1 MRSSVRLAIATLFVA
16 ASSAAA
22 QAPGAAA
29 APAGPVGPVGPAA
42 PAAGEMAP
50 DFTAP
55 WADASGTR
63 SAPVSLKSLRGKVVV
78 LAFYPLDRSGGC
90 TIELSKFRDDYATLF
105 GENVVVL
112 PVSVDSLESH
122 TSWAKDAKFPFSM
135 ISDTKGELATKYGST
150 RPGAKYF
157 SRTIFVIGKD
167 GRISYEQ
174 LKFNVQSQDAWDQ
187 LAQEIKKAKAS

>member
-1 MRSSVRLAIATLFVA
+1 MQLSIRLSVATLLVA
-16 ASSAAA
+16 ASSAGA
-22 QAPGAAA
+22 QAPATMLQG
-29 APAGPVGPVGPAA
+29 APATPA

-55 WADASGTR
+55 WADAAGTK
-63 SAPVSLKSLRGKVVV
+63 SQPVTLTSLRGKVVV

-90 TIELSKFRDDYATLF
+90 TIELNKFRDDYTTLF
-105 GENVVVL
+105 GDGVVVL

-122 TSWAKDAKFPFSM
+122 TSWARDAKFPFAM
-135 ISDTKGELATKYGST
+135 ISDTKGELAAKYGST

-157 SRTIFVIGKD
+157 SRTIFVIGRD

-174 LKFNVQSQDAWDQ
+174 LKFNVQSQDAWDA
-187 LAQEIKKAKAS
+187 LAAEIRKAKAS

>member
-1 MRSSVRLAIATLFVA
+1 MRSTVRRGIATLFVA
-16 ASSAAA
+16 ASAAAA
-22 QAPGAAA
+22 QTPAA
-29 APAGPVGPVGPAA
+29 APQA
-42 PAAGEMAP
+42 PAAVPAPATGELAP
-50 DFTAP
+50 DFTSP
-55 WADASGTR
+55 WADASGTK
-63 SAPVSLKSLRGKVVV
+63 SAPVSLKALRGKVVV

-90 TIELSKFRDDYATLF
+90 TIELHKFRDDYATMF
-105 GENVVVL
+105 GEGVVVL

-135 ISDTKGELATKYGST
+135 ISDPKGDLATKYGST

-157 SRTIFVIGKD
+157 NRTIFVIGKD
-167 GRISYEQ
+167 GKISYET